1 MNKIDNSLKEELD
14 RFREDFSK
22 LKQEIGKVIVGQQPI
37 VDGVLTGLI
46 AGGHVL
52 LEGVPGLGK
61 TLMVRTLASALHAKF
76 SRIQFTPDLM
86 PADLIGTNVLV
97 EAVRGGSRSF
107 QFERGPIFSNVL
119 LADEINR
126 ATPKT

>member
-1 MNKIDNSLKEELD
+1 MSELDGQLKQELD
-14 RFREDFSK
+14 RFRATA
-22 LKQEIGKVIVGQQPI
+22 LRCVILVGKVIVGQERI

-61 TLMVRTLASALHAKF
+61 TLLVRTLASVMHARF

-86 PADLIGTNVLV
+86 PGTSL
-97 EAVRGGSRSF
+97 E
-107 QFERGPIFSNVL
+107 Q
-119 LADEINR
+119 
-126 ATPKT
+126 T